1 MFEVRDDQI
10 DQSCSF
16 LNIFKKPLTYISQ
29 VSNNMDVVG
38 KPRQWWDLGK
48 QNWNGV
54 RNPFIFSEIEL
65 GGPKEATSTHTH
77 TVWGRIQTLN
87 SESVGQ
93 QDFPWRSPFAT
104 MPRKVVIALNE
115 TPLKIWQNFI
125 VTFYLFFYANSFSL
139 THQHSLS
146 SAAYSFIYH
155 ISGPYNQE
163 VLITYYI
170 SVCYQLR
177 RYHRFSITARAPSRG
192 SLL

>member
-1 MFEVRDDQI
+1 MIKLTNSVVFWT
-10 DQSCSF
+10 F
-16 LNIFKKPLTYISQ
+16 YKKPLTYISQ
-29 VSNNMDVVG
+29 VSNNMELVG
-38 KPRQWWDLGK
+38 KPRQWWDLDK
-48 QNWNGV
+48 KDCWNGV

-65 GGPKEATSTHTH
+65 GGLKEATSTHKH
-77 TVWGRIQTLN
+77 TVWGRIQSHN

-104 MPRKVVIALNE
+104 MPRKVVIALTE
-115 TPLKIWQNFI
+115 TPIKIWHFI
-125 VTFYLFFYANSFSL
+125 VTFYLFFYVNSFSL

-155 ISGPYNQE
+155 IWGPYNQE

-177 RYHRFSITARAPSRG
+177 RYHRFSITVRAPSRG